1 MFQQQQPRQPVQQQP
16 RQPVQQQ
23 PRQPVQQQQ
32 PRRPVQQQP
41 PVQRPRVIPQ
51 PQTTPRPAPTP
62 APRPAPTPARAPAP
76 APTPARAPAPAPAP
90 PKPAPSSNNGPEQT
104 ALTAF
109 QRAILKNAGVTDIPT
124 SITKVQRPKVNEP
137 RVVQFLADEPTGTP
151 QPQSGDAFFGPFEV
165 FQPGAGAGVGGPL
178 PDLQVFPA
186 IPEVARNAPPL
197 GDPNFGPFQIVDLAK

>member
-1 MFQQQQPRQPVQQQP
+1 MGQQQPRQPVQQP
-16 RQPVQQQ
+16 RQPV
-23 PRQPVQQQQ
+23 QQQ

-41 PVQRPRVIPQ
+41 PVQRPRIPQ
-51 PQTTPRPAPTP
+51 QQAT
-62 APRPAPTPARAPAP
+62 PRPAPTPARAP
-76 APTPARAPAPAPAP
+76 T
-90 PKPAPSSNNGPEQT
+90 PKPAPASNDGPQQT

-178 PDLQVFPA
+178 PDL
-186 IPEVARNAPPL
+186 
-197 GDPNFGPFQIVDLAK
+197 